1 MTWTA
6 ASSSFSSETWAASA
20 WAGMAAV
27 RGISVRYQPVGI
39 VSSGFLHSQR
49 PAPQAAVWASFRR
62 HGREPGDRVDVARG
76 SVARGRDPELRAA
89 DPVRVVDIDFAR
101 PEPDLL
107 VRLPLNLAERV
118 GGRGAV
124 EEDGDRPAR
133 RLVGERVAGEDHG
146 HLGGAPHNDP
156 DRLAH
161 VRLKLRLER
170 DPRLR
175 LGAVPLGDHI
185 AARDS
190 GPNLPEPGPLAQA
203 PEVGHLELAGPA
215 DIDRA
220 QQEDEDGHG
229 GHLDS

>member
-6 ASSSFSSETWAASA
+6 ASSSFSSETWAAA
-20 WAGMAAV
+20 ALAGMAAV

-89 DPVRVVDIDFAR
+89 DPVRIVDIDFVRA
-101 PEPDLL
+101 EPDLL
-107 VRLPLNLAERV
+107 VRLPLDLAERV
-118 GGRGAV
+118 GGRRAV
-124 EEDGDRPAR
+124 EEDGDRPVWG
-133 RLVGERVAGEDHG
+133 LVREGIAGEDFG
-146 HLGGAPHNDP
+146 HLGRRPHDDP
-156 DRLAH
+156 DRPAR

-170 DPRLR
+170 GLCFR

-185 AARDS
+185 AAGDI
-190 GPNLPEPGPLAQA
+190 GPNLPEPGLLTEA
-203 PEVGHLELAGPA
+203 
-215 DIDRA
+215 
-220 QQEDEDGHG
+220 
-229 GHLDS
+229 